1 MFPMDRPY
9 KKSQKIM
16 TNLTY
21 NQPIS
26 PNSVSPFRTSTIAQ
40 AVLWDR
46 RLTKLNQI
54 NLS

>member
-21 NQPIS
+21 YLIS

-54 NLS
+54 NQS